1 MTKEQ
6 EAFESH
12 LHLCKPQYKS
22 TGVDELLT
30 SYISFWYRLLL
41 SYLVF
46 IHFWYRSVLI
56 KMHVSFRL
64 AIVNTIQISRS
75 YFIY

>member
-30 SYISFWYRLLL
+30 SYISF
-41 SYLVF
+41 
-46 IHFWYRSVLI
+46 
-56 KMHVSFRL
+56 
-64 AIVNTIQISRS
+64 
-75 YFIY
+75 